1 MAKAPDLKKLW
12 LIVDQVRR
20 RVVVV
25 IADSRDEADA
35 IYGDS
40 YTPRIDTVCG
50 IDIRS
55 MNEMAREAVDAKSR
69 NGSKF
74 AIFNVVSW

>member
-1 MAKAPDLKKLW
+1 MAKVPDLKKLW

-35 IYGDS
+35 IYRNS
-40 YTPRIDTVCG
+40 ACVDTTCW

-55 MNEMAREAVDAKSR
+55 MNEMAREAVDAKAR